1 MGHGSTKNIERQE
14 ITDHKTRISDVN
26 SIIMVSNG
34 DKNLKIVI
42 LDANKHN
49 LVSNLTVNLHFGV
62 NGVEIGPKR
71 DLDPVWANVAPEM
84 CQIDSKNLF
93 LVWIL

>member
-1 MGHGSTKNIERQE
+1 MGHEPAKNVKGQE

-42 LDANKHN
+42 LDANKHK
-49 LVSNLTVNLHFGV
+49 LGSNLTVNLHFWGQWGR
-62 NGVEIGPKR
+62 N
-71 DLDPVWANVAPEM
+71 W
-84 CQIDSKNLF
+84 S
-93 LVWIL
+93 